1 MTKSKVASNTLF
13 NTIKSI
19 FGVVYP
25 IVTFPYISRVLMTDN
40 FGKINFGNSI
50 VCYIS
55 LIASLGVTVY
65 AIRECSKVKEDQER
79 LSNVASQ
86 ILSINVLTTFVAYF
100 VLVILLIF
108 AKPLENYRLL
118 ICIQSTNILF
128 VTLGADWL
136 NTAMEDFK
144 YIAVRTVFFQI
155 LSLILMFIFIN
166 KPEDYLIYAAISVVA
181 SSGANI
187 VNVVYRRKFCKL
199 RFTWKM
205 NLKRHLPKIFLLFS
219 FIFSMSIYVNSD
231 VTILGLV
238 RGDREVGL
246 YSTSVKL
253 YQIVNTTIASISW
266 VVMSKLSF
274 YFAKKDYEEINK
286 LLKYS
291 LNFIIVFG
299 FPCICGLEI
308 IAKEIIVMVAGD
320 AYADASLSLRILGFA
335 LLCSFISGWLCNMVR
350 IPSGQDFLSLKIS
363 LFCALVNV
371 VLNLILIPVW
381 GLNAAAFTTA
391 LTELF
396 GLIWGFIVI
405 DKNIKITGL
414 KEMVIAPL
422 IGGIGII
429 CIGYIVKNLIDSS
442 FAISL
447 VTIFFCFMWYSFV
460 MIVSK
465 NEIFLEFTKILA
477 NKFVN
482 IKK

>member
-86 ILSINVLTTFVAYF
+86 ILSINVLTTFVAY
-100 VLVILLIF
+100 
-108 AKPLENYRLL
+108 
-118 ICIQSTNILF
+118 LF

-253 YQIVNTTIASISW
+253 YQIVNTTIASIAW

>member
-1 MTKSKVASNTLF
+1 
-13 NTIKSI
+13 
-19 FGVVYP
+19 
-25 IVTFPYISRVLMTDN
+25 
-40 FGKINFGNSI
+40 
-50 VCYIS
+50 
-55 LIASLGVTVY
+55 
-65 AIRECSKVKEDQER
+65 
-79 LSNVASQ
+79 
-86 ILSINVLTTFVAYF
+86 
-100 VLVILLIF
+100 
-108 AKPLENYRLL
+108 
-118 ICIQSTNILF
+118 
-128 VTLGADWL
+128 
-136 NTAMEDFK
+136 
-144 YIAVRTVFFQI
+144 
-155 LSLILMFIFIN
+155 
-166 KPEDYLIYAAISVVA
+166 
-181 SSGANI
+181 
-187 VNVVYRRKFCKL
+187 
-199 RFTWKM
+199 
-205 NLKRHLPKIFLLFS
+205 
-219 FIFSMSIYVNSD
+219 
-231 VTILGLV
+231 
-238 RGDREVGL
+238 
-246 YSTSVKL
+246 
-253 YQIVNTTIASISW
+253 
-266 VVMSKLSF
+266 
-274 YFAKKDYEEINK
+274 
-286 LLKYS
+286 
-291 LNFIIVFG
+291 
-299 FPCICGLEI
+299 
-308 IAKEIIVMVAGD
+308 
-320 AYADASLSLRILGFA
+320 
-335 LLCSFISGWLCNMVR
+335 MVR

>member
-1 MTKSKVASNTLF
+1 
-13 NTIKSI
+13 
-19 FGVVYP
+19 
-25 IVTFPYISRVLMTDN
+25 
-40 FGKINFGNSI
+40 
-50 VCYIS
+50 
-55 LIASLGVTVY
+55 
-65 AIRECSKVKEDQER
+65 
-79 LSNVASQ
+79 
-86 ILSINVLTTFVAYF
+86 
-100 VLVILLIF
+100 
-108 AKPLENYRLL
+108 
-118 ICIQSTNILF
+118 
-128 VTLGADWL
+128 
-136 NTAMEDFK
+136 
-144 YIAVRTVFFQI
+144 
-155 LSLILMFIFIN
+155 MFIFIN